1 MRMFLPL
8 LLLAQPAFGG
18 ELATAD
24 MIRGA
29 LVGNTVEGS
38 MIASGGYAEF
48 YAADGSLR
56 AADYSGRWA
65 VKGDKMCFT
74 YGADP
79 ELCWSV
85 TITGNR
91 VVWLGDAGEEEG
103 QGTIKP
109 GNPSGW

>member
-1 MRMFLPL
+1 MRIFLPL
-8 LLLAQPAFGG
+8 LLLAQPAFAG

-24 MIRGA
+24 MIRAA

-38 MIASGGYAEF
+38 MAASGGYAEY

-74 YGADP
+74 YGEDP

-85 TITGNR
+85 SISGDR
-91 VVWLGDAGEEEG
+91 IVWIGEAGEEG
-103 QGTIKP
+103 SGRIRP
-109 GNPSGW
+109 GNPGGW